1 MVEREAEA
9 EISGTEAGSRPVVE
23 REAEPEI
30 SGTEAGSQP
39 VVIEEESEVEFEEDP
54 FDPGFHYP
62 SLEAMREVGDIQK
75 DKEDDED
82 EGGEE
87 RLLCHSVVQNN
98 RWGEVK

>member
-1 MVEREAEA
+1 M
-9 EISGTEAGSRPVVE
+9 VE

-82 EGGEE
+82 EGGG
-87 RLLCHSVVQNN
+87 
-98 RWGEVK
+98 GETSLSFSSAEQ

>member
-1 MVEREAEA
+1 M
-9 EISGTEAGSRPVVE
+9 VE